1 MFDYTTT
8 TKTCV
13 HYSKKITILNRG
25 TTITENSEIF
35 ILKKL
40 KLWVGWTKMMA
51 AICILYNRN
60 YLVKLYDSRNEIVS
74 LFKKNVSD
82 VTDLSLL
89 YQILLYINQNTSTET
104 FNTIFY
110 QVTEM
115 LILY

>member
-1 MFDYTTT
+1 
-8 TKTCV
+8 
-13 HYSKKITILNRG
+13 
-25 TTITENSEIF
+25 
-35 ILKKL
+35 
-40 KLWVGWTKMMA
+40 MMA

-89 YQILLYINQNTSTET
+89 YQILDLLYINQNTSTET

>member
-1 MFDYTTT
+1 M
-8 TKTCV
+8 
-13 HYSKKITILNRG
+13 
-25 TTITENSEIF
+25 
-35 ILKKL
+35 
-40 KLWVGWTKMMA
+40 
-51 AICILYNRN
+51 
-60 YLVKLYDSRNEIVS
+60 DSRNEIVS

-89 YQILLYINQNTSTET
+89 YQILDLLYINQNTSTET

>member
-1 MFDYTTT
+1 M
-8 TKTCV
+8 
-13 HYSKKITILNRG
+13 
-25 TTITENSEIF
+25 
-35 ILKKL
+35 
-40 KLWVGWTKMMA
+40 
-51 AICILYNRN
+51 
-60 YLVKLYDSRNEIVS
+60 DSRNEIVS